1 MSNLRYKVL
10 STVSAVGAGVLL
22 TSTSANAMF
31 RSAFSYF
38 SKLAKNSS
46 TSMTSSSL
54 TKPLT
59 SSTPAK
65 FFYNSRG
72 CKIPIQTSN
81 NSYTPSFPKPSTETR
96 SFSPKLSYTSSTT
109 TTASSRSYGELNN
122 VPTRIA
128 QIMNN
133 IKASNGGK
141 LPNELSKKI
150 DQINSMQSQIKILE
164 SIKEKQTS
172 ILGMLTTLDNKI
184 SSKTNDFTKI
194 KTNR

>member
-1 MSNLRYKVL
+1 MGNLRYKVL
-10 STVSAVGAGVLL
+10 STLPVVGSTVLL
-22 TSTSANAMF
+22 TSTSADAMF
-31 RSAFSYF
+31 KSAFSYF

-46 TSMTSSSL
+46 TSMPSSSL

-59 SSTPAK
+59 STPAK

-72 CKIPIQTSN
+72 CKIPIQISN

-96 SFSPKLSYTSSTT
+96 SFSSKLSSTSSKTT
-109 TTASSRSYGELNN
+109 TVSSRSYGELNN
-122 VPTRIA
+122 IPPSIA
-128 QIMNN
+128 KIMNN

-141 LPNELSKKI
+141 LPSELSKKI
-150 DQINSMQSQIKILE
+150 DKINSVQSQIKLLE
-164 SIKEKQTS
+164 SIKKKQTS
-172 ILGMLTTLDNKI
+172 ILGMLATLDNKI

>member
-1 MSNLRYKVL
+1 MSNLRYKIL
-10 STVSAVGAGVLL
+10 STVSSVGTGVIL
-22 TSTSANAMF
+22 TSTSASAMF
-31 RSAFSYF
+31 KNAFSYF

-46 TSMTSSSL
+46 TSMPSSSL
-54 TKPLT
+54 TEPLT
-59 SSTPAK
+59 STPAK

-72 CKIPIQTSN
+72 FKIPIQTSN
-81 NSYTPSFPKPSTETR
+81 NSYTPSFPKPSTETK
-96 SFSPKLSYTSSTT
+96 SFSSKLSSTSSTT

-122 VPTRIA
+122 MPPRIT

-133 IKASNGGK
+133 IKSSNGGK
-141 LPNELSKKI
+141 LPSELYKKI
-150 DQINSMQSQIKILE
+150 DKINSMQSQIKILE

-172 ILGMLTTLDNKI
+172 ILGMLATLDNKI